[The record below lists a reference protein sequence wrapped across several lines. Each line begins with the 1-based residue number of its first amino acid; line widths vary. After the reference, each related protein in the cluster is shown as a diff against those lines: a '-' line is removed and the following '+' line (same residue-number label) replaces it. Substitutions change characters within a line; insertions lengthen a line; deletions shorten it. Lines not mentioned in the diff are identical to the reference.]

1 MVTML
6 SILKKPSEKA
16 AASIMPAWHPNF
28 RNPERLPDVKVVR
41 TAFFINGAAVVV
53 AIVLGLY
60 LVQSEIGF
68 RALRDQTADWQRQ
81 INNEKAGSEK
91 AVAQFQ
97 KFQEEEKQLLELK
110 DFQSSKLVGS
120 DFILQLG
127 ESLPPRITLTMVDYH
142 GGSIVLRGTIAG
154 SPDEAS
160 GDASA
165 YLDVLSKHPAFAG
178 KFDGVSL
185 TGISRNPTT
194 SGISFEILL
203 KLRSDQKGGKK

>member
-1 MVTML
+1 ML
-6 SILKKPSEKA
+6 SILKKPKEKA
-16 AASIMPAWHPNF
+16 AASMLPAWHPNF
-28 RNPERLPDVKVVR
+28 RNVERLPDVKVVR

-53 AIVLGLY
+53 SLVLSLY
-60 LVQSEIGF
+60 LIQSEIGF
-68 RALRDQTADWQRQ
+68 HALRDQTADWQRQ
-81 INNEKAGSEK
+81 INSEKAGSEK

-97 KFQEEEKQLLELK
+97 KFLEEEKKLLELK

-127 ESLPPRITLTMVDYH
+127 ESLPPRVSLAAVDYR
-142 GGSIVLRGTIAG
+142 GANIVLRGTIMG

-165 YLDVLSKHPAFAG
+165 YLDILSKYPAFAG

-194 SGISFEILL
+194 SGISFEILIKL
-203 KLRSDQKGGKK
+203 KSDQKGGAK